1 MYYRQHGQFVQT
13 FWVVRIIPQAV
24 TMLRVTG
31 FSTDLQYAVMVLLMP
46 VLKIIKHQL
55 YFYDIL

>member
-1 MYYRQHGQFVQT
+1 MVSFFRLFG
-13 FWVVRIIPQAV
+13 VVRIIPQAV
-24 TMLRVTG
+24 TMLRVPG